1 MHICFLIYSIPFF
14 LLLYLP
20 NALLNTPTQTNHQK
34 ETIEDIPRPESTF
47 APSLPGRIKPNTMG
61 KKRVENRNT
70 PNKQTRKVLRQMYTP
85 SALRYKNTRCIE
97 NHRNSFQEPHSLGVI
112 LVQDMSSPTRLR
124 FGLALR
130 SNARQYKLVSL
141 VLKIPSPLFLS
152 HCYYQCY
159 FFFFSAAP
167 LEVFSERV
175 GWVERKD
182 FVFFCFGSE
191 RFCFVFLVRN
201 FSGFLFDIVCWL
213 FSHDMFF
220 WRGEGG
226 GRFLCI

>member
-1 MHICFLIYSIPFF
+1 
-14 LLLYLP
+14 
-20 NALLNTPTQTNHQK
+20 
-34 ETIEDIPRPESTF
+34 
-47 APSLPGRIKPNTMG
+47 
-61 KKRVENRNT
+61 
-70 PNKQTRKVLRQMYTP
+70 MYTP

-130 SNARQYKLVSL
+130 SNARQYN
-141 VLKIPSPLFLS
+141 LS
-152 HCYYQCY
+152 HSYSR
-159 FFFFSAAP
+159 FPPLSSSLTVIISVIFSSF
-167 LEVFSERV
+167 LQHLWKFSRKELV
-175 GWVERKD
+175 GLKEKIL
-182 FVFFCFGSE
+182 FFGSE

-220 WRGEGG
+220 SEGEEGG
-226 GRFLCI
+226 GGDSCVFEFVFNSVLQE